1 MARRSLRTKLAALG
15 ATGVMALG
23 TGVLAASPAEAAV
36 ACPYEYFCAYPQ
48 PGYGGTPIMVRNCN
62 DVRYVPWTGGN
73 GSWINNQTPGTRARF
88 VLTGGRPDAYTYGAY
103 SAVAG
108 GVDWN
113 SVLYIDPC

>member
-1 MARRSLRTKLAALG
+1 MTRTSLRTKLAAVA

-48 PGYGGTPIMVRNCN
+48 PGFGGTPIMLRQCN
-62 DVRYVPWTGGN
+62 DVRYIPWTTNN

-88 VLTGGRPDAYTYGAY
+88 ILAGERGDAYTYGAY
-103 SAVAG
+103 SAVSSG
-108 GVDWN
+108 IDWN
-113 SVLYIDPC
+113 TVLYIDPC